1 MARLN
6 ISELRERCHALPQK
20 LVLELFGFRQWI
32 ELQRF
37 ADKWRLPIGGK
48 TCDLFALFREL
59 RSFASKYGAVLSA
72 LIEDLPTDGS
82 EGELGVR
89 YLRAKIAKT
98 EADAAMAELR
108 VQQKA
113 GTLCFAD
120 DVHQIFNAIIDRF
133 HKGCDHAQAKWGH
146 DGADFFEQLAAGI
159 KTDILAVIGS
169 NAEANDDQ
177 SGEAAGEAKVA
188 DDA

>member
-6 ISELRERCHALPQK
+6 ITDLRERCHALPQK
-20 LVLELFGFRQWI
+20 LVLELFGFKQWI

-48 TCDLFALFREL
+48 TTDLFAVFREL

-72 LIEDLPTDGS
+72 LLEDLPTDGS

-98 EADAAMAELR
+98 EADAAMAQLR
-108 VQQKA
+108 VAQKENQ
-113 GTLCFAD
+113 LCPRD
-120 DVHQIFNAIIDRF
+120 DVRQVFNAIVDRI
-133 HKGCDHAQAKWGH
+133 HKSCDRAQAKWGR
-146 DGADFFEQLAAGI
+146 DGFEFFELLTEGIRSDIRAAIETG
-159 KTDILAVIGS
+159 TDAT
-169 NAEANDDQ
+169 NDQAGGD
-177 SGEAAGEAKVA
+177 AGEAQSA